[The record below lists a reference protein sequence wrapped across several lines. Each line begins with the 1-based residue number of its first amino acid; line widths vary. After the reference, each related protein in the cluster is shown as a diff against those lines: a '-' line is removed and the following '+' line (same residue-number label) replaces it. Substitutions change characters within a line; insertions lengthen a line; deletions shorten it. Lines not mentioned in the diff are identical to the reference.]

1 MSLLASM
8 RAASTMPAPWEVAD
22 EPASP
27 MLLPH
32 GGLSPSLSASAESP
46 VAVAPERPPWSRA
59 STMEL
64 PVSVVQD
71 VPSADGSAIEPCA
84 RSDDA
89 AAAAK
94 VASRAQTEHAEHL
107 QALLRALQLPRG
119 AVVPTPTPQR
129 DGAAA
134 GGAAAPQLDSLLD
147 SLKQCRTSLDEQ
159 QQRCTA
165 EAKATLEVPVPV
177 PPRWSSSADAGA
189 SSGASSS
196 GGASGGASSREH
208 ALGGEL
214 GLGGETGA
222 AAEARPEEAQD
233 AVSLLEAS
241 FPAHLAQLFASES
254 AALREMALGRLGS
267 LLLSSDSG
275 EAPAEAEVWEA
286 GADEAAAAAAAAADE
301 EEEEEEEEGAAAP
314 RFWARATL
322 LSEDCEAL
330 GAGCT
335 EAGSEPGG
343 EVPQT
348 PPHAEPRARSS
359 PDARLLA
366 ACMAVR
372 EALLD
377 DELRVRSPPPLAAW
391 HCCSFP
397 PAPVPTA
404 PPIPPPSPAAAT
416 TAAAV
421 AVAGAPGC
429 ARPARP
435 SRRAALRAAS
445 VLRLARG
452 ARGAAATAEPAAR
465 PSREPLGPR
474 GAKCGRRAP
483 RARAAPLGRG
493 GAAAAAPAATA
504 AAARERARLRGQAAP
519 HRRAPPRHPARRR
532 RRRAH
537 GGRARGDGA
546 ALPRASRD
554 RARHP
559 RSAPIGRAAALSRAA
574 AATRAD
580 GERGATA
587 LRPGATRRGRTG
599 APGRSRPAAAAAA
612 ARWRPA
618 LCGAV
623 ALAAATAT
631 GAAGGP
637 RAQAARPLGL
647 VALVEAARV
656 VSSLARHPPA
666 RQQLARRPAAAEDG
680 RCLIEKSGCDLEK
693 TRGADKR

>member
-1 MSLLASM
+1 MSHFRRLRGLPSGAADEVHVEQEAACRQEQDPAEACDEDASAMSLLASM

-377 DELRVRSPPPLAAW
+377 DELRVRSPPPPRRLALLLLPSSPCP
-391 HCCSFP
+391 HSP
-397 PAPVPTA
+397 PH
-404 PPIPPPSPAAAT
+404 PPS
-416 TAAAV
+416 
-421 AVAGAPGC
+421 
-429 ARPARP
+429 
-435 SRRAALRAAS
+435 
-445 VLRLARG
+445 LAR
-452 ARGAAATAEPAAR
+452 
-465 PSREPLGPR
+465 
-474 GAKCGRRAP
+474 RRNY
-483 RARAAPLGRG
+483 
-493 GAAAAAPAATA
+493 
-504 AAARERARLRGQAAP
+504 
-519 HRRAPPRHPARRR
+519 RRR
-532 RRRAH
+532 RRRRRCAWL
-537 GGRARGDGA
+537 RSTCSTLTARCSPGCF
-546 ALPRASRD
+546 
-554 RARHP
+554 
-559 RSAPIGRAAALSRAA
+559 RAAA
-574 AATRAD
+574 
-580 GERGATA
+580 G
-587 LRPGATRRGRTG
+587 
-599 APGRSRPAAAAAA
+599 
-612 ARWRPA
+612 
-618 LCGAV
+618 
-623 ALAAATAT
+623 
-631 GAAGGP
+631 
-637 RAQAARPLGL
+637 
-647 VALVEAARV
+647 
-656 VSSLARHPPA
+656 
-666 RQQLARRPAAAEDG
+666 ARRAR
-680 RCLIEKSGCDLEK
+680 RCRYC
-693 TRGADKR
+693 

>member
-1 MSLLASM
+1 
-8 RAASTMPAPWEVAD
+8 
-22 EPASP
+22 
-27 MLLPH
+27 
-32 GGLSPSLSASAESP
+32 
-46 VAVAPERPPWSRA
+46 
-59 STMEL
+59 MEL

-129 DGAAA
+129 D
-134 GGAAAPQLDSLLD
+134 GAAAPQLDSLLD

-301 EEEEEEEEGAAAP
+301 EEEEEGAAAP

-348 PPHAEPRARSS
+348 PPHAEPRAPSS

-377 DELRVRSPPPLAAW
+377 DELRVRSPPPPRRLALLLLPSSPCP
-391 HCCSFP
+391 HSP
-397 PAPVPTA
+397 PH
-404 PPIPPPSPAAAT
+404 PPS
-416 TAAAV
+416 
-421 AVAGAPGC
+421 
-429 ARPARP
+429 
-435 SRRAALRAAS
+435 
-445 VLRLARG
+445 LAR
-452 ARGAAATAEPAAR
+452 
-465 PSREPLGPR
+465 
-474 GAKCGRRAP
+474 RRNY
-483 RARAAPLGRG
+483 
-493 GAAAAAPAATA
+493 
-504 AAARERARLRGQAAP
+504 
-519 HRRAPPRHPARRR
+519 RRR
-532 RRRAH
+532 RRRRRCAWL
-537 GGRARGDGA
+537 RSTCSTLTARCSPGCC
-546 ALPRASRD
+546 
-554 RARHP
+554 
-559 RSAPIGRAAALSRAA
+559 RAAA
-574 AATRAD
+574 
-580 GERGATA
+580 G
-587 LRPGATRRGRTG
+587 
-599 APGRSRPAAAAAA
+599 
-612 ARWRPA
+612 
-618 LCGAV
+618 
-623 ALAAATAT
+623 
-631 GAAGGP
+631 
-637 RAQAARPLGL
+637 
-647 VALVEAARV
+647 
-656 VSSLARHPPA
+656 
-666 RQQLARRPAAAEDG
+666 ARRAR
-680 RCLIEKSGCDLEK
+680 RCRYC
-693 TRGADKR
+693 